1 MTVAERSAQ
10 DDRHPPKPVLTLR
23 VGITGHRPKPAR
35 FPSDAFE
42 RVSGQLSLVFRAIDQ
57 ALRELHRANARFYSS
72 EPHRVR
78 LVTGMAE
85 GADQMAVWARPKD
98 WEVEAV
104 VVSDN
109 QAGADQVAV
118 WTRPDGWAVDAIL
131 PFPRDSYRK
140 DFEKSAAD
148 ESRNVQADFD
158 AALEEADTILELP
171 EIEDPKERDWGYARL
186 GSFLIWQVDVLV
198 AVWDGQAEEG
208 PGGTAAV
215 IRQAVSAHVPVVWIA
230 TRPEAVHGPAFP
242 RMIEAFERQG
252 EPVAPAADCTA
263 GRLKDAIS
271 TIVSLPKNVEVST
284 FESGGEAGAPRI
296 EQKLS
301 TFLSENWPASSR
313 WIAYDLYRRWIEGR
327 CLRWKIAV
335 AVIAGAV
342 D

>member
-35 FPSDAFE
+35 FPPDAFE

-72 EPHRVR
+72 EPCQIR

-109 QAGADQVAV
+109 HAGADQVAV

-140 DFEKSAAD
+140 DFLQSAAD
-148 ESRNVQADFD
+148 DGRNVQADFD
-158 AALEEADTILELP
+158 AALEEADTVLELP
-171 EIEDPKERDWGYARL
+171 EIEDPKERVRGYARL
-186 GSFLIWQVDVLV
+186 GTFLIWQVDVLV

-208 PGGTAAV
+208 PGGTASV
-215 IRQAVSAHVPVVWIA
+215 IRQAVSAHVPVVWIT
-230 TRPEAVHGPAFP
+230 TRPEAMHGPTFP
-242 RMIEAFERQG
+242 RMIEAFAKDG
-252 EPVAPAADCTA
+252 ELVAPAADCTK
-263 GRLKDAIS
+263 GPLLDAIS
-271 TIVSLPKNVEVST
+271 TIVSLPADNVLATAEGSRRRA
-284 FESGGEAGAPRI
+284 AGVPR
-296 EQKLS
+296 
-301 TFLSENWPASSR
+301 SR
-313 WIAYDLYRRWIEGR
+313 NIDQRS
-327 CLRWKIAV
+327 
-335 AVIAGAV
+335 
-342 D
+342 